1 MRVAARGECP
11 RRVGRQRCLELE
23 GKLAQLK
30 PLKRQFEE
38 YRVQVTDA
46 EAALAECRENLQRV
60 KERAADWKGRI
71 EPSREEPICSS
82 QRLVTCRNDSKHRE
96 TSLEVLQSLLG

>member
-1 MRVAARGECP
+1 MREAARVHRQDHGHRKPGVRVAARGECP

-46 EAALAECRENLQRV
+46 EAALA
-60 KERAADWKGRI
+60 D
-71 EPSREEPICSS
+71 
-82 QRLVTCRNDSKHRE
+82 
-96 TSLEVLQSLLG
+96 